1 LPRGWRASK
10 PGTVTDLLKAWRH
23 GDEQAHAR
31 LVSVVYKDLRL
42 RAARLLR
49 RERPSHT
56 LRTGDLV
63 HEAYL
68 RLVDQRVEWQSRS
81 QFFAIASQV
90 MRRVLVDYARRRLA
104 DKRAGIHVA
113 LAEDHA
119 VGRPRDVELLTLDR
133 ALDELAVLEPRH
145 ARLVELRY
153 FGEFSIE
160 AAAEALDISPATAK
174 RDWTLARAWLLR
186 RIRSG

>member
-1 LPRGWRASK
+1 MRASK
-10 PGTVTDLLKAWRH
+10 PGTVTDLLQAWSH
-23 GDEQAHAR
+23 GDQQAHAQ
-31 LVSVVYKDLRL
+31 LVSRVYRDLRL
-42 RAARLLR
+42 RASRLLR
-49 RERPSHT
+49 HERPGHT

-68 RLVDQRVEWQSRS
+68 RLVNQRDVDWQSRG
-81 QFFAIASQV
+81 QFFAIASQT

-133 ALDELAVLEPRH
+133 ALDELAELEPRH
-145 ARLVELRY
+145 ARLAELRY
-153 FGEFSIE
+153 FGGFSIE
-160 AAAEALDISPATAK
+160 EAADTLAISPATAK
-174 RDWTLARAWLLR
+174 RDWTLARAWLYR